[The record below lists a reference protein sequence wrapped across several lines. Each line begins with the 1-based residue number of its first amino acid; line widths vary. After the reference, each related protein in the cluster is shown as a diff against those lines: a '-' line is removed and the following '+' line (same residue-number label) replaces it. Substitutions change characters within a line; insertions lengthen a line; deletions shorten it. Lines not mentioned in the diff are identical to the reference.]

1 MMRTIK
7 SITFVIA
14 TLISLNTFAQTPAS
28 PVKTTDSLSSN
39 PLFIAMG
46 VLTAVLL
53 LVIVILSGV
62 LRTAVKTRIREI
74 MNSKG
79 LKTLGVFMIAFAS
92 ADLMAQETA
101 AKSSLYEST
110 PIAGMHPAGFYALFV
125 VLLLELFV
133 ILWLCLLI
141 LRIIVKKEA
150 AAAGVEAEM
159 VKKPSYFGRF
169 VSEKLLGV
177 KPVELE
183 KDLLLDH
190 DYDGI
195 KELDNDLPPW
205 WKYGFYLT
213 ILSGIVYLISYHV
226 THTSKSSLEEY
237 NEEMA
242 QAEASVSAYRTRMAL
257 NVDESNAV
265 FVTEADKL
273 ENGKAIYIKN
283 CSVCHGN
290 EGQGLVGPN
299 FADKHWIYGNKP
311 GDMFK
316 IVKNGANNGMKA
328 WKDELSPVE
337 MQNVI
342 GFIHTFQGT
351 NPPNPKDPQGV
362 LVEDAAGT
370 PAEAAPADSAKSIEV
385 KS

>member
-14 TLISLNTFAQTPAS
+14 SLISLNAYSQTTATAVKAS
-28 PVKTTDSLSSN
+28 NSLSAN

-79 LKTLGVFMIAFAS
+79 IKTLSVFLLLFAS
-92 ADLMAQETA
+92 ADMMAQETA
-101 AKSSLYEST
+101 ARSSLYESA
-110 PIAGMHPAGFYALFV
+110 PIAGMHPAGFYSLFV
-125 VLLLELFV
+125 VMLLELFV

-150 AAAGVEAEM
+150 AAAEVVAET
-159 VKKPSYFGRF
+159 VKEPSFLNRI
-169 VSEKLLGV
+169 VLQKLLGV
-177 KPVELE
+177 TPVEQE
-183 KDLLLDH
+183 KDLLMDH

-213 ILSGIVYLISYHV
+213 ILSGVIYMISYHV

-242 QAEASVSAYRTRMAL
+242 QAEASVSAYRTKMAL

-265 FVTEADKL
+265 FVTEPDKL
-273 ENGKAIYIKN
+273 ENGKSIYLKN

-299 FADKHWIYGNKP
+299 FADKHWIYGDKP

-316 IVKNGANNGMKA
+316 VVKNGANNGMKA

-342 GFIHTFQGT
+342 AYIHTFLGT
-351 NPPNPKDPQGV
+351 NPPNPKEPQGV
-362 LVEDAAGT
+362 LVEDN
-370 PAEAAPADSAKSIEV
+370 AEATAAPADSAKSIEV

>member
-14 TLISLNTFAQTPAS
+14 TLISLNAYAQAPAS
-28 PVKTTDSLSSN
+28 PVKAGDSLSSN
-39 PLFIAMG
+39 PMFIAMG

-79 LKTLGVFMIAFAS
+79 VKTLLAFLFAFVS
-92 ADLMAQETA
+92 ADLMAQETEV
-101 AKSSLYEST
+101 KSSLYESA
-110 PIAGMHPAGFYALFV
+110 PIAGMHPAGFYSLFV

-150 AAAGVEAEM
+150 AAAGSVAET
-159 VKKPSYFGRF
+159 VKKPSFFGRF
-169 VSEKLLGV
+169 MSEKFLGV
-177 KPVELE
+177 KPLEAE

-213 ILSGIVYLISYHV
+213 IVAGVIYMISYHV

-242 QAEASVSAYRTRMAL
+242 LAEASVNAYRTKMAL

-273 ENGKAIYIKN
+273 ENGKAVFLKN
-283 CSVCHGN
+283 CAVCHGN

-328 WKDELSPVE
+328 WKDELTPVE

-342 GFIHTFQGT
+342 GYIHTFLGT

-362 LVEDAAGT
+362 LVEDN
-370 PAEAAPADSAKSIEV
+370 AEAASASVTADSAKSIEV
-385 KS
+385 KP